1 MTKIRNPL
9 SIENVL
15 SNMISKL
22 NEDEVKNLTN
32 KSISHFR
39 KCSDPDDKDHNLHL
53 GDAIKLDI
61 IMQRNSLGT
70 PLMDNFQIML
80 DEEFKKV
87 NSFENLENTLL
98 KVGGRVGN
106 LMDVVQEAMDPESP
120 LGKDLSK
127 KEKDLISKSFYEDES
142 ENKVAEETLEYE
154 AKDLDELWTILGDED
169 YNDDIVMNYEAKSH
183 CTNTERDEIKIV
195 DENNKIVWSSN

>member
-39 KCSDPDDKDHNLHL
+39 KCSDPDDKDHNLYL

-106 LMDVVQEAMDPESP
+106 LMDVVQDAMDPESP

-127 KEKDLISKSFYEDES
+127 KEKDLISKSIIEL
-142 ENKVAEETLEYE
+142 EEKI
-154 AKDLDELWTILGDED
+154 AKLK
-169 YNDDIVMNYEAKSH
+169 MS
-183 CTNTERDEIKIV
+183 IK
-195 DENNKIVWSSN
+195 

>member
-15 SNMISKL
+15 SSMISKL

-39 KCSDPDDKDHNLHL
+39 KCSDPDDKDHNLYL
-53 GDAIKLDI
+53 SDAIKLDV

-70 PLMDNFQIML
+70 PLMDNFQILL

-127 KEKDLISKSFYEDES
+127 KEKDLISKSIIEL
-142 ENKVAEETLEYE
+142 EEKI
-154 AKDLDELWTILGDED
+154 AKLK
-169 YNDDIVMNYEAKSH
+169 MS
-183 CTNTERDEIKIV
+183 IK
-195 DENNKIVWSSN
+195 

>member
-53 GDAIKLDI
+53 GDAIKPVSYTHL
-61 IMQRNSLGT
+61 
-70 PLMDNFQIML
+70 
-80 DEEFKKV
+80 
-87 NSFENLENTLL
+87 TLPT
-98 KVGGRVGN
+98 N
-106 LMDVVQEAMDPESP
+106 PE
-120 LGKDLSK
+120 
-127 KEKDLISKSFYEDES
+127 
-142 ENKVAEETLEYE
+142 V
-154 AKDLDELWTILGDED
+154 
-169 YNDDIVMNYEAKSH
+169 
-183 CTNTERDEIKIV
+183 
-195 DENNKIVWSSN
+195 

>member
-22 NEDEVKNLTN
+22 DEDEVKNLTN

-39 KCSDPDDKDHNLHL
+39 KCSDPDDKDHNLYL
-53 GDAIKLDI
+53 SDAIKLDI

-127 KEKDLISKSFYEDES
+127 REKDLI
-142 ENKVAEETLEYE
+142 
-154 AKDLDELWTILGDED
+154 
-169 YNDDIVMNYEAKSH
+169 AKSII
-183 CTNTERDEIKIV
+183 ELEEKIAKLKMSIK
-195 DENNKIVWSSN
+195 

>member
-39 KCSDPDDKDHNLHL
+39 KCSDPDDKDHNLYL
-53 GDAIKLDI
+53 SDAIKLDI

-127 KEKDLISKSFYEDES
+127 KEKDLISKSIIEL
-142 ENKVAEETLEYE
+142 EEKI
-154 AKDLDELWTILGDED
+154 AKLK
-169 YNDDIVMNYEAKSH
+169 MS
-183 CTNTERDEIKIV
+183 IK
-195 DENNKIVWSSN
+195 

>member
-22 NEDEVKNLTN
+22 DEDEVKNLTN

-39 KCSDPDDKDHNLHL
+39 KCSDPDDKDHNLYL
-53 GDAIKLDI
+53 SDAIKLDI

-127 KEKDLISKSFYEDES
+127 KEKDLI
-142 ENKVAEETLEYE
+142 
-154 AKDLDELWTILGDED
+154 
-169 YNDDIVMNYEAKSH
+169 AKSII
-183 CTNTERDEIKIV
+183 ELEEKIAKLKMSIK
-195 DENNKIVWSSN
+195 

>member
-15 SNMISKL
+15 SSMISKL
-22 NEDEVKNLTN
+22 DEDEVKNLTN

-39 KCSDPDDKDHNLHL
+39 KCSDPDDKDHNLYL
-53 GDAIKLDI
+53 SDAIKLDV

-80 DEEFKKV
+80 DEEFKKI

-127 KEKDLISKSFYEDES
+127 KEKDLI
-142 ENKVAEETLEYE
+142 
-154 AKDLDELWTILGDED
+154 
-169 YNDDIVMNYEAKSH
+169 AKSII
-183 CTNTERDEIKIV
+183 ELEEKIAKLKMSIK
-195 DENNKIVWSSN
+195 

>member
-39 KCSDPDDKDHNLHL
+39 KCSDPDDKDHNLYL
-53 GDAIKLDI
+53 SDAIKLDI

-70 PLMDNFQIML
+70 PLIDNFQIML
-80 DEEFKKV
+80 NEEFKKV

-98 KVGGRVGN
+98 KVGGRVGD
-106 LMDVVQEAMDPESP
+106 LMDVVQEAMNPDSP

-127 KEKDLISKSFYEDES
+127 KEKDLIFKSIIEL
-142 ENKVAEETLEYE
+142 EEKI
-154 AKDLDELWTILGDED
+154 AKLK
-169 YNDDIVMNYEAKSH
+169 MS
-183 CTNTERDEIKIV
+183 IK
-195 DENNKIVWSSN
+195 

>member
-22 NEDEVKNLTN
+22 DEDEVKNLTN

-39 KCSDPDDKDHNLHL
+39 KCSDPDDKDHNLYL
-53 GDAIKLDI
+53 SDAIKLDL

-127 KEKDLISKSFYEDES
+127 REKDLISKSIIEL
-142 ENKVAEETLEYE
+142 EEKI
-154 AKDLDELWTILGDED
+154 AKLK
-169 YNDDIVMNYEAKSH
+169 MS
-183 CTNTERDEIKIV
+183 IK
-195 DENNKIVWSSN
+195 

>member
-15 SNMISKL
+15 SSMISKL

-39 KCSDPDDKDHNLHL
+39 KCSDPDDKDHNLYL
-53 GDAIKLDI
+53 SDAIKLDI

-127 KEKDLISKSFYEDES
+127 KEKDLI
-142 ENKVAEETLEYE
+142 
-154 AKDLDELWTILGDED
+154 
-169 YNDDIVMNYEAKSH
+169 AKSII
-183 CTNTERDEIKIV
+183 ELEEKIAKLKMSIK
-195 DENNKIVWSSN
+195 

>member
-80 DEEFKKV
+80 DQEFKKV

-98 KVGGRVGN
+98 KVGGRVGD
-106 LMDVVQEAMDPESP
+106 LMDVVQEAMNPDSA

-127 KEKDLISKSFYEDES
+127 KEKDLINKSIIEL
-142 ENKVAEETLEYE
+142 EEKI
-154 AKDLDELWTILGDED
+154 AKLKI
-169 YNDDIVMNYEAKSH
+169 S
-183 CTNTERDEIKIV
+183 IK
-195 DENNKIVWSSN
+195 

>member
-22 NEDEVKNLTN
+22 DEDEVKNLTN

-39 KCSDPDDKDHNLHL
+39 KCSDPDDKDHNLYFS
-53 GDAIKLDI
+53 DAIKLDV

-106 LMDVVQEAMDPESP
+106 LMDVVQEAMGPESP

-127 KEKDLISKSFYEDES
+127 KEKDLI
-142 ENKVAEETLEYE
+142 
-154 AKDLDELWTILGDED
+154 
-169 YNDDIVMNYEAKSH
+169 AKSII
-183 CTNTERDEIKIV
+183 ELEEKIAKLKMSIK
-195 DENNKIVWSSN
+195 

>member
-39 KCSDPDDKDHNLHL
+39 KCSDPDDKDHNLYL
-53 GDAIKLDI
+53 SDAIKLDI
-61 IMQRNSLGT
+61 LMQRSLLGT
-70 PLMDNFQIML
+70 PFMDNFQLIL
-80 DEEFKKV
+80 DDEFKKV

-98 KVGGRVGN
+98 KVGGRVGD

-127 KEKDLISKSFYEDES
+127 KEKDLIVKSIIEL
-142 ENKVAEETLEYE
+142 EEKI
-154 AKDLDELWTILGDED
+154 AKLKI
-169 YNDDIVMNYEAKSH
+169 S
-183 CTNTERDEIKIV
+183 IK
-195 DENNKIVWSSN
+195 

>member
-22 NEDEVKNLTN
+22 NEDEVKNFTN

-98 KVGGRVGN
+98 KVGGRVGD
-106 LMDVVQEAMDPESP
+106 LMDVVQEAMNPDSA

-127 KEKDLISKSFYEDES
+127 KEKDLINKSIIEL
-142 ENKVAEETLEYE
+142 EEKI
-154 AKDLDELWTILGDED
+154 AKLKI
-169 YNDDIVMNYEAKSH
+169 S
-183 CTNTERDEIKIV
+183 IK
-195 DENNKIVWSSN
+195 

>member
-39 KCSDPDDKDHNLHL
+39 KCSDPDDKDHNLYL
-53 GDAIKLDI
+53 SDAIKLDV

-106 LMDVVQEAMDPESP
+106 LMDVVQEAMDPQSP

-127 KEKDLISKSFYEDES
+127 KEKDLISKSIIEL
-142 ENKVAEETLEYE
+142 EEKI
-154 AKDLDELWTILGDED
+154 AKLK
-169 YNDDIVMNYEAKSH
+169 MS
-183 CTNTERDEIKIV
+183 IK
-195 DENNKIVWSSN
+195 

>member
-39 KCSDPDDKDHNLHL
+39 KCSDPDDKDHNLYL
-53 GDAIKLDI
+53 SDAIKLDV

-80 DEEFKKV
+80 DQEFKKV

-98 KVGGRVGN
+98 KVGGRVGD
-106 LMDVVQEAMDPESP
+106 LMDVVQEAMNPDSA

-127 KEKDLISKSFYEDES
+127 KERDLINKSIIEL
-142 ENKVAEETLEYE
+142 EEKI
-154 AKDLDELWTILGDED
+154 AKLKI
-169 YNDDIVMNYEAKSH
+169 S
-183 CTNTERDEIKIV
+183 IK
-195 DENNKIVWSSN
+195 

>member
-1 MTKIRNPL
+1 MTKIRDPL
-9 SIENVL
+9 SIENIL
-15 SNMISKL
+15 SNMLSKL
-22 NEDEVKNLTN
+22 NDDEVKNITG

-39 KCSDPDDKDHNLHL
+39 KCGDPDDKDHNLYL
-53 GDAIKLDI
+53 SDAIKLDV

-87 NSFENLENTLL
+87 NSFEDLENTLL

-106 LMDVVQEAMDPESP
+106 LMDVVQEAIDPESP

-127 KEKDLISKSFYEDES
+127 KEKDLI
-142 ENKVAEETLEYE
+142 
-154 AKDLDELWTILGDED
+154 
-169 YNDDIVMNYEAKSH
+169 AKSII
-183 CTNTERDEIKIV
+183 ELEEKIAKLKMSIK
-195 DENNKIVWSSN
+195 

>member
-39 KCSDPDDKDHNLHL
+39 KCSDPDDKDHNLYL
-53 GDAIKLDI
+53 SDAIKLDI

-106 LMDVVQEAMDPESP
+106 LMDVVQEAMDPQSP

-127 KEKDLISKSFYEDES
+127 KEKDLISKSIIEL
-142 ENKVAEETLEYE
+142 EEKI
-154 AKDLDELWTILGDED
+154 AKLK
-169 YNDDIVMNYEAKSH
+169 MS
-183 CTNTERDEIKIV
+183 IK
-195 DENNKIVWSSN
+195 

>member
-15 SNMISKL
+15 SSMISKL
-22 NEDEVKNLTN
+22 DEDEVKNLTN

-39 KCSDPDDKDHNLHL
+39 KCSDPDDKDHNLYL
-53 GDAIKLDI
+53 SDAIKLDV

-127 KEKDLISKSFYEDES
+127 KEKDLI
-142 ENKVAEETLEYE
+142 
-154 AKDLDELWTILGDED
+154 
-169 YNDDIVMNYEAKSH
+169 AKSII
-183 CTNTERDEIKIV
+183 ELEEKIAKLKMSIK
-195 DENNKIVWSSN
+195 

>member
-39 KCSDPDDKDHNLHL
+39 KCSDPDDKDHNLYL
-53 GDAIKLDI
+53 SDAIKLDI

-98 KVGGRVGN
+98 KVGGRVGD
-106 LMDVVQEAMDPESP
+106 LMDVVQEAMNPDSA

-127 KEKDLISKSFYEDES
+127 KEKDLISKSIIEL
-142 ENKVAEETLEYE
+142 EEKI
-154 AKDLDELWTILGDED
+154 AKLKLS
-169 YNDDIVMNYEAKSH
+169 VK
-183 CTNTERDEIKIV
+183 
-195 DENNKIVWSSN
+195 

>member
-1 MTKIRNPL
+1 MTKIRDPL
-9 SIENVL
+9 SIESILKN
-15 SNMISKL
+15 SINNL
-22 NEDEVKNLTN
+22 NESDIKNFTG

-39 KCSDPDDKDHNLHL
+39 KCSDPDDKDHNLYL
-53 GDAIKLDI
+53 SDAIKLDI

-127 KEKDLISKSFYEDES
+127 KEKDLI
-142 ENKVAEETLEYE
+142 
-154 AKDLDELWTILGDED
+154 
-169 YNDDIVMNYEAKSH
+169 AKSII
-183 CTNTERDEIKIV
+183 ELEEKIAKLKMSIK
-195 DENNKIVWSSN
+195 

>member
-22 NEDEVKNLTN
+22 DEDEVKNLTN

-39 KCSDPDDKDHNLHL
+39 KCSDPDDKDHNLYL
-53 GDAIKLDI
+53 SDAIKLDV

-98 KVGGRVGN
+98 KIGGRVGN

-127 KEKDLISKSFYEDES
+127 KEKDLISKSIIEL
-142 ENKVAEETLEYE
+142 EEKI
-154 AKDLDELWTILGDED
+154 AKLK
-169 YNDDIVMNYEAKSH
+169 MS
-183 CTNTERDEIKIV
+183 IK
-195 DENNKIVWSSN
+195 

>member
-22 NEDEVKNLTN
+22 DEDEVKNLTN

-39 KCSDPDDKDHNLHL
+39 KCSDPDDKDHNLYL
-53 GDAIKLDI
+53 SDAIKLDI

-70 PLMDNFQIML
+70 PLMDNFQVML

-87 NSFENLENTLL
+87 NSFENLEQTLL
-98 KVGGRVGN
+98 KVGGRVGD
-106 LMDVVQEAMDPESP
+106 LMDVVQEAMNPDSA

-127 KEKDLISKSFYEDES
+127 KEKDHINKSIIELEEKIAKLKIS
-142 ENKVAEETLEYE
+142 
-154 AKDLDELWTILGDED
+154 
-169 YNDDIVMNYEAKSH
+169 
-183 CTNTERDEIKIV
+183 IK
-195 DENNKIVWSSN
+195 

>member
-22 NEDEVKNLTN
+22 DEDEVKNLTN

-39 KCSDPDDKDHNLHL
+39 KCSDPDDKDHNLYL
-53 GDAIKLDI
+53 SDAIKLDV

-87 NSFENLENTLL
+87 NSFESLENTLL
-98 KVGGRVGN
+98 KIGGRVGD
-106 LMDVVQEAMDPESP
+106 LMDVVQEAMNPDSA

-127 KEKDLISKSFYEDES
+127 KEKDLINKSIIEL
-142 ENKVAEETLEYE
+142 EEKI
-154 AKDLDELWTILGDED
+154 AKLKLS
-169 YNDDIVMNYEAKSH
+169 VK
-183 CTNTERDEIKIV
+183 
-195 DENNKIVWSSN
+195 

>member
-15 SNMISKL
+15 SNIISKL
-22 NEDEVKNLTN
+22 DEDEVKNLTN

-39 KCSDPDDKDHNLHL
+39 KCSDPDDKDHNLYL
-53 GDAIKLDI
+53 SDAIKLDV

-106 LMDVVQEAMDPESP
+106 LMDVVQEAMDPQSP

-127 KEKDLISKSFYEDES
+127 KEKDLISKSIIEL
-142 ENKVAEETLEYE
+142 EEKI
-154 AKDLDELWTILGDED
+154 AKLK
-169 YNDDIVMNYEAKSH
+169 MS
-183 CTNTERDEIKIV
+183 IK
-195 DENNKIVWSSN
+195 

>member
-22 NEDEVKNLTN
+22 DEDEVKNLTN

-39 KCSDPDDKDHNLHL
+39 KCSDPDDKDHNLYL
-53 GDAIKLDI
+53 SDAIKLDV

-106 LMDVVQEAMDPESP
+106 LMDVVQEAMDPQSP

-127 KEKDLISKSFYEDES
+127 KEKDLISKSIIEL
-142 ENKVAEETLEYE
+142 EEKI
-154 AKDLDELWTILGDED
+154 AKLKLS
-169 YNDDIVMNYEAKSH
+169 VK
-183 CTNTERDEIKIV
+183 
-195 DENNKIVWSSN
+195 

>member
-15 SNMISKL
+15 SNMLSKL
-22 NEDEVKNLTN
+22 NDDEVKNITG

-39 KCSDPDDKDHNLHL
+39 KCSDPDDKDHNIYLS
-53 GDAIKLDI
+53 DAIKLDI
-61 IMQRNSLGT
+61 LMQRSLLGT
-70 PLMDNFQIML
+70 PLMDNFQLIL
-80 DEEFKKV
+80 DDEFKKV

-98 KVGGRVGN
+98 KVGGRVGD

-127 KEKDLISKSFYEDES
+127 KEKDLISKSIIEL
-142 ENKVAEETLEYE
+142 EEKI
-154 AKDLDELWTILGDED
+154 AKLK
-169 YNDDIVMNYEAKSH
+169 MS
-183 CTNTERDEIKIV
+183 IK
-195 DENNKIVWSSN
+195 

>member
-22 NEDEVKNLTN
+22 DEDEVKNLTN

-39 KCSDPDDKDHNLHL
+39 KCSDPDDKDHNLYL

-98 KVGGRVGN
+98 KIGGRVGN

-127 KEKDLISKSFYEDES
+127 KEKDLISKSIIEL
-142 ENKVAEETLEYE
+142 EEKI
-154 AKDLDELWTILGDED
+154 AKLK
-169 YNDDIVMNYEAKSH
+169 MS
-183 CTNTERDEIKIV
+183 IK
-195 DENNKIVWSSN
+195 

>member
-87 NSFENLENTLL
+87 NSFESLENTLL
-98 KVGGRVGN
+98 KIGGRVGD
-106 LMDVVQEAMDPESP
+106 LMDVVQEAMNPDSA

-127 KEKDLISKSFYEDES
+127 KEKDLINKSIIEL
-142 ENKVAEETLEYE
+142 EEKI
-154 AKDLDELWTILGDED
+154 AKLKI
-169 YNDDIVMNYEAKSH
+169 S
-183 CTNTERDEIKIV
+183 IK
-195 DENNKIVWSSN
+195 

>member
-15 SNMISKL
+15 SSMISKL
-22 NEDEVKNLTN
+22 DEDEVKNLTN

-39 KCSDPDDKDHNLHL
+39 KCSDPDDKNHNLHL

-70 PLMDNFQIML
+70 PLIDNFQIML
-80 DEEFKKV
+80 NEEFKKV

-98 KVGGRVGN
+98 KVGGRVGD
-106 LMDVVQEAMDPESP
+106 LMDVVQEAMNPDSP

-127 KEKDLISKSFYEDES
+127 KEKDLIFKSIIEL
-142 ENKVAEETLEYE
+142 EEKI
-154 AKDLDELWTILGDED
+154 AKLK
-169 YNDDIVMNYEAKSH
+169 MS
-183 CTNTERDEIKIV
+183 IK
-195 DENNKIVWSSN
+195 

>member
-15 SNMISKL
+15 SSMISKL
-22 NEDEVKNLTN
+22 EEDEVKNLTN

-39 KCSDPDDKDHNLHL
+39 KCSDPDDKDHNLYL
-53 GDAIKLDI
+53 SDAIKLDV

-127 KEKDLISKSFYEDES
+127 KEKDLISKSIIEL
-142 ENKVAEETLEYE
+142 EEKI
-154 AKDLDELWTILGDED
+154 AKLK
-169 YNDDIVMNYEAKSH
+169 MS
-183 CTNTERDEIKIV
+183 IK
-195 DENNKIVWSSN
+195 